1 MRRTTFTELWY
12 RCVEAV
18 FFCAAVAFSVLVNM
32 IADPS
37 HSQGQ
42 WFWFWVWGILM
53 VVSAA
58 VGIGIYRVKRTPNHE
73 ITWTRNGLTILSVFA
88 SAIAFNFPPTWIT
101 PWDAVP
107 LWSTLIGWIFIVLS
121 LALLEP
127 IWKAETKDKAEI
139 KALRLENVRLKLE
152 AENRKATVGE
162 RDLLQKG
169 GKARGGKK

>member
-1 MRRTTFTELWY
+1 MRRPTFTELWY

-37 HSQGQ
+37 HSQGLVS
-42 WFWFWVWGILM
+42 WLWLWLIL
-53 VVSAA
+53 A
-58 VGIGIYRVKRTPNHE
+58 VASGALGIYIHRVKRTPNHK

-88 SAIAFNFPPTWIT
+88 SAIAFNFPPSWKT
-101 PWDAVP
+101 PLDAVP
-107 LWSTLIGWIFIVLS
+107 LWSTLIGWIFIFLS

-139 KALRLENVRLKLE
+139 KALRLEIVKLKLE
-152 AENRKATVGE
+152 AANRKATVGN
-162 RDLLQKG
+162 RDLLQNG